1 LQLFDAPDAIQ
12 SVGKRN
18 VTTVPPQALAM
29 MNSPFIR
36 KLAEAF
42 AKRVRPD
49 KQKNLEQT
57 VNDVYAIAL
66 SRQPSPEEQQQML
79 QFIHYQTE
87 SYGVNPQAGELAV
100 ADFCQLIFCM
110 NEFVFVD

>member
-1 LQLFDAPDAIQ
+1 
-12 SVGKRN
+12 

-36 KLAEAF
+36 KLAEDF

-49 KQKNLEQT
+49 DQKKLEQL
-57 VNDVYAIAL
+57 VDEVYAIAL
-66 SRQPSPEEQQQML
+66 SRKPRPEEQQKML
-79 QFIHYQTE
+79 EFIHYQTE
-87 SYGVNPQAGELAV
+87 SYGENPQASALAL

-110 NEFVFVD
+110 NEFIFVD